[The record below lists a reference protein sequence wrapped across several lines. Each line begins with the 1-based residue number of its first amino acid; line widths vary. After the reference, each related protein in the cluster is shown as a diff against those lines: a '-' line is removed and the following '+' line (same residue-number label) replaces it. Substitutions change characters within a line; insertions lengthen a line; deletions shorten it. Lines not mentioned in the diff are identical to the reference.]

1 MSTNPTNP
9 HREDQGTY
17 FMRDHS
23 NLDEMTRLDIQEEL
37 ITDGMGGV
45 LPEQPDPGIF
55 RRVLDVAC
63 GTGGWLIEL
72 AKSYPDMTRLVG
84 VDISASRI
92 EHARERAK
100 AEQVSD
106 RVEFQ
111 VMDAL
116 LILEFPQDYFDLV
129 NIRSATSFM
138 RTWNWPKLLNEM
150 QRITRPG
157 GVIRITEILR
167 SHSNSPAVV
176 RLMALFGEAFFNAG
190 HLFSEGKTED
200 TFIEGYAGV
209 ANDLVRL
216 MDQYGVHNIQTRI
229 STGHYRPG
237 TLTGELYIED
247 LRLSGKNMMPFLRK
261 WGRVPDDYDAL
272 CQETLEATQR
282 PDFTGSW
289 DMLTAWGTKT
299 S

>member
-1 MSTNPTNP
+1 MSITPDDP
-9 HREDQGTY
+9 RRQSPGTY
-17 FMRDHS
+17 FVRDHS
-23 NLDEMTRLDIQEEL
+23 NQDEMTRLDIQEEL

-45 LPEQPDPGIF
+45 LPEQPDPTIF
-55 RRVLDVAC
+55 MRVLDIAC
-63 GTGGWLIEL
+63 GTGGWLIET
-72 AKSYPDMTRLVG
+72 AKTYPNMTRLVG
-84 VDISASRI
+84 VDISTPRI

-116 LILEFPQDYFDLV
+116 LILEFPKEYFDLV

-138 RTWNWPKLLNEM
+138 RTWSWPKLLDEM
-150 QRITRPG
+150 QRVMRPG
-157 GVIRITEILR
+157 GMIRITENLR
-167 SHSNSPAVV
+167 MHSNSPAVV

-200 TFIEGYAGV
+200 TYIEGTAGV

-216 MDQYGVHNIQTRI
+216 LHQYGIHNIKTRI

-237 TLTGELYIED
+237 TPTGQQYTED
-247 LRLSGKNMMPFLRK
+247 LRLSSQNMIPFLRK
-261 WGRVPDDYDAL
+261 WGRLPDDYDAL
-272 CQETLEATQR
+272 CREALEATQR

-289 DMLTAWGTKT
+289 DMLTAWGTT
-299 S
+299 TL